1 MTTVNELQ
9 TFRYLI
15 NPHGGFPQKTAR
27 FFHFPLHDEISGGD
41 IIKFFPVTEKG
52 SCGKI
57 MFPDDRRNINLF
69 INIRRKIRGDLP
81 DCRAFRRLG
90 IFPVFKQGQIQ
101 EIHGKQVDTVRHA
114 GKMGLC
120 QQTQKT
126 GGFLRDFIRHNKF
139 PAGVL
144 GVRPE
149 TFQCIE

>member
-1 MTTVNELQ
+1 MRFL
-9 TFRYLI
+9 
-15 NPHGGFPQKTAR
+15 NPDVLWHLLWLMPLMIVVFVVSGHKTAAALKSFLGKHAEDPEYVQVSKGKRLLR
-27 FFHFPLHDEISGGD
+27 FVILLLS
-41 IIKFFPVTEKG
+41 V
-52 SCGKI
+52 
-57 MFPDDRRNINLF
+57 
-69 INIRRKIRGDLP
+69 
-81 DCRAFRRLG
+81 
-90 IFPVFKQGQIQ
+90 VFLVGAAARPSWGVQIQ